1 MCPNLAMVFLIQAA
15 KINPSA
21 LQPLTLGEE
30 DPKGWVPSTLGKLR
44 GRRGQCPA
52 IPEVTLFLRFQ
63 FHPAVANLSK
73 KDQMKAPRGPPRP
86 AWLLAHS
93 SREVR
98 RASILLFSKR
108 EMKNHPPIMQ
118 QILLCS

>member
-1 MCPNLAMVFLIQAA
+1 LG
-15 KINPSA
+15 
-21 LQPLTLGEE
+21 PLHSWKAQREE
-30 DPKGWVPSTLGKLR
+30 RPVPSNPR
-44 GRRGQCPA
+44 SHPF
-52 IPEVTLFLRFQ
+52 PLRFQ